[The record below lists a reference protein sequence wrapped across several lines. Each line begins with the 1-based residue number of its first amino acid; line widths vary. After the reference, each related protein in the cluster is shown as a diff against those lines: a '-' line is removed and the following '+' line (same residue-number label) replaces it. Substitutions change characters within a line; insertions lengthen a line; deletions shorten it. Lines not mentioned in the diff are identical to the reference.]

1 VSKHN
6 LSNYPKY
13 SQIARISN
21 NIIKCAHTDMIRMAP
36 LINHQKYNMVPL
48 IFMSPNINNSYRFM
62 ILGGT
67 IFFLGVIFQIFH
79 YSVSRIQNKTYTGKV
94 VVSNQPKQT

>member
-1 VSKHN
+1 
-6 LSNYPKY
+6 
-13 SQIARISN
+13 
-21 NIIKCAHTDMIRMAP
+21 MIRMAP
-36 LINHQKYNMVPL
+36 LMNHQKYNMVPL

-94 VVSNQPKQT
+94 DDWLYQINQNRPKKIRIFGSLNRDCY